1 MPRAQHRRAPSRSG
15 SRRPFDALFGHER
28 SLLPTALC
36 NRIYVVSMKVT
47 MSVFSQQQTSSTDFI
62 VSRSDFR
69 SCSKFRHCLLI
80 RRESAPVFSVSPY
93 WGVHKIASGDSD
105 RDQCPLWCTFRT
117 RIERPGGL
125 GSTIRRHMQCSK
137 RPINLG
143 AFGQVL
149 GSLTDYNLAS
159 ADEDDLSVLRSIA
172 PSHHGYIV
180 EINPNGLCL
189 EIGAL
194 HPRCH
199 CLKLFLPGLI
209 LLQPQLPL

>member
-117 RIERPGGL
+117 RIERPRRSGKCHWATYAVQQTPHQFRSVWSSSRVAHGL
-125 GSTIRRHMQCSK
+125 
-137 RPINLG
+137 
-143 AFGQVL
+143 
-149 GSLTDYNLAS
+149 
-159 ADEDDLSVLRSIA
+159 
-172 PSHHGYIV
+172 
-180 EINPNGLCL
+180 
-189 EIGAL
+189 
-194 HPRCH
+194 
-199 CLKLFLPGLI
+199 
-209 LLQPQLPL
+209 